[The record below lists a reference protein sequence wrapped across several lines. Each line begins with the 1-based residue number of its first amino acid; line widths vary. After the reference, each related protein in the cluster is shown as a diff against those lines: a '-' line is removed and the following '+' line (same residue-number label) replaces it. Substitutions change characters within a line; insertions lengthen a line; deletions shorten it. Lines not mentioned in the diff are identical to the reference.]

1 MNANKKHLIRVYSR
15 PFAVHFAFLLCL
27 LLPICS
33 HAEETIT
40 GTRLSI
46 SANAEIKSVPDIAT
60 VSTGVTTIEPTPAK
74 ALQENTVK
82 MDAVFK
88 ALTAAGIAAKDIQT
102 SDMSVAPQYAQSDD
116 KKAPR
121 IVAYQVN
128 NNVSV
133 IIRDIK
139 NIGAVLDALIAQGAN
154 QLNGPEFSV
163 EDRSGALDQARKA
176 AMEKAQKS
184 AVVYAA
190 AAGLKIKRIISISE
204 QGGFMPRPPRLVRPM
219 MAMASMAA
227 APAPVSAGEVTTD
240 ITVNVEYELT
250 P

>member
-1 MNANKKHLIRVYSR
+1 MRDAMMTRNTITTLALIGLLW
-15 PFAVHFAFLLCL
+15 PAV
-27 LLPICS
+27 S
-33 HAEETIT
+33 QAEETVT
-40 GTRLSI
+40 GTKLSI

-60 VSTGVTTIEPTPAK
+60 VSTGVITIAPEPKK
-74 ALQENTVK
+74 ALEENAAK

-102 SDMSVAPQYAQSDD
+102 ADMSVEPQYAQSLTN
-116 KKAPR
+116 KAPR

-133 IIRDIK
+133 TIRDIR
-139 NIGAVLDALIAQGAN
+139 NIGAALDALIAQGAN

-163 EDRSGALDQARKA
+163 EDKAPALDQARKA

-184 AVVYAA
+184 AAVYAA

-204 QGGFMPRPPRLVRPM
+204 QGGIVPRPYPVRPM
-219 MAMASMAA
+219 MAMASMASAPTPVA
-227 APAPVSAGEVTTD
+227 AGQVTTE
-240 ITVNVEYELT
+240 ITINVDYELA

>member
-1 MNANKKHLIRVYSR
+1 MNANKEYLIRAYLR
-15 PFAVHFAFLLCL
+15 PLAVHFALLLCL
-27 LLPICS
+27 LSPAAA

-46 SANAEIKSVPDIAT
+46 SAEGEVKSVPDIAT
-60 VSTGVTTIEPTPAK
+60 VSTGVVTIGSTPAK
-74 ALQENTVK
+74 ALQENTAK

-102 SDMSVAPQYAQSDD
+102 SDMSVEPQYAQNITN
-116 KKAPR
+116 KTPR

-163 EDRSGALDQARKA
+163 ENKSGALDQARKA

-184 AVVYAA
+184 AAVYAA
-190 AAGLKIKRIISISE
+190 AAGLKVKRIISISE
-204 QGGFMPRPPRLVRPM
+204 QGGIVPRPYPVRPM
-219 MAMASMAA
+219 MAMASMAS
-227 APAPVSAGEVTTD
+227 APTPVSAGQVTTE
-240 ITVNVEYELT
+240 ITVNVEYELA